1 MVILVSKLSIL
12 QPELCQ
18 YCPQIRYLKYSVY
31 PLLSAGGGGER
42 ILGMISILEKGCW
55 ERGGHLFQGGFSFFL
70 KNKLKSEIFNDK
82 KNLYIGGQLP
92 KTGRLGQFA
101 DLRELAKKGCG
112 G

>member
-31 PLLSAGGGGER
+31 PLLSAGGGGGR

-55 ERGGHLFQGGFSFFL
+55 ERGGHLFQGDFSFFL

-101 DLRELAKKGCG
+101 DLRQLAKKECG